1 MEIKDRIAMI
11 MKQHQLTP
19 SAFADRIGANRSS
32 ISHILSGRNR
42 PGIDILEKIVHRFPD
57 VNSYWLLTG
66 LTNVNNSITNVRSE
80 EITYNRED
88 KASRDKTKSILKIVE
103 YYSDETFKVFYPN
116 EE

>member
-1 MEIKDRIAMI
+1 MEIKERIAMI

-19 SAFADRIGANRSS
+19 SAFADRLSINRSS

-42 PGIDILEKIVHRFPD
+42 PGIDILEKIVYHFPD

-88 KASRDKTKSILKIVE
+88 KSSRDKAKLILKIVE
-103 YYSDETFKVFYPN
+103 YYSDETFKVFYPS

>member
-1 MEIKDRIAMI
+1 MEIKERIAMI

-19 SAFADRIGANRSS
+19 SAFADRLGINRSS

-42 PGIDILEKIVHRFPD
+42 PGIDILEKIVYHFPD

-88 KASRDKTKSILKIVE
+88 KSSRDKAKLILKIVE
-103 YYSDETFKVFYPN
+103 YYSDETFKVFYPS